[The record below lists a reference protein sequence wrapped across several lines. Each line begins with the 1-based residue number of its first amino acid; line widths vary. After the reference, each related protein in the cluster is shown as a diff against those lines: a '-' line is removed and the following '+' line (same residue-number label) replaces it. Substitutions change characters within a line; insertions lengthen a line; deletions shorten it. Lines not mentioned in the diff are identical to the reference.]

1 MTGYRS
7 STDFDRRE
15 DAPGLARGFV
25 EDAMSVAGLQGDCP
39 EALLLVSEL
48 VTNAVVHARS
58 GAIHLEVSVDDGTL
72 RCVVVDDDP
81 DRQPA
86 VRSAGGSEVGGLGLV
101 IVDAVATR
109 WGCDVDAGSK
119 SVWFEL
125 EPMDDGSNGT
135 SAGSVGLDGDGRV
148 QP

>member
-1 MTGYRS
+1 MTAYRAA
-7 STDFDRRE
+7 TDFPRRE

-25 EDAMSVAGLQGDCP
+25 EDALAAAGRKGDCP

-58 GAIHLEVSVDDGTL
+58 GAIRLEVQVDDGTL

-81 DRQPA
+81 DRQPT
-86 VRSAGGSEVGGLGLV
+86 VRADAAKGVGGLGLV

-109 WGCDVDAGSK
+109 WGCDIDGDTK

-125 EPMDDGSNGT
+125 DPEHDGADRSR
-135 SAGSVGLDGDGRV
+135 AGSVGLDGHGRV
-148 QP
+148 ET